1 MRIRRRTLVLQ
12 SFESMP
18 RPSEHILHVNRRRLI
33 ALAAIFALIAAVT
46 DASAQWS
53 PTRPVRLI
61 VPFPPGGAVDVI
73 GRIVASRLPER
84 LGQQVVVDNRGGA
97 NAIIGTDLAAKAV
110 PDGHTLLIVPA
121 GHAITPSVMR
131 KLPYDTLKDFAAVG
145 LIGNGAYVLV
155 VNPAV
160 PAKTV
165 AEFIALAKARPG
177 QINYAY
183 TGYGN
188 ATHLS
193 GELFKVLAGID
204 MVGIVYKGGGP
215 ALIDVL
221 GGQIAAFFSGVASG
235 GVHIKAGKLRAL
247 GVTTT
252 RRTAALPDVP
262 TIAEAGVPGF
272 EVDGWYGLLAPK
284 ATPAPVIRRFNAEL
298 AALLAMDEMKE
309 RLLAAG
315 IDASASSPAEF
326 HDRIARDIT
335 RWSEVV
341 KKARIA
347 AE

>member
-1 MRIRRRTLVLQ
+1 VST
-12 SFESMP
+12 
-18 RPSEHILHVNRRRLI
+18 
-33 ALAAIFALIAAVT
+33 
-46 DASAQWS
+46 
-53 PTRPVRLI
+53 
-61 VPFPPGGAVDVI
+61 
-73 GRIVASRLPER
+73 
-84 LGQQVVVDNRGGA
+84 
-97 NAIIGTDLAAKAV
+97 
-110 PDGHTLLIVPA
+110 
-121 GHAITPSVMR
+121 GHATNPGLHS
-131 KLPYDTLKDFAAVG
+131 KLPYDTLADFAPVTLG
-145 LIGNGAYVLV
+145 TTLPMII
-155 VNPAV
+155 
-160 PAKTV
+160 V
-165 AEFIALAKARPG
+165 AHPSFAAHSFREFIALAKARPG

-193 GELFKVLAGID
+193 GELFKVLSGID

>member
-1 MRIRRRTLVLQ
+1 
-12 SFESMP
+12 
-18 RPSEHILHVNRRRLI
+18 
-33 ALAAIFALIAAVT
+33 
-46 DASAQWS
+46 
-53 PTRPVRLI
+53 
-61 VPFPPGGAVDVI
+61 
-73 GRIVASRLPER
+73 
-84 LGQQVVVDNRGGA
+84 
-97 NAIIGTDLAAKAV
+97 
-110 PDGHTLLIVPA
+110 
-121 GHAITPSVMR
+121 
-131 KLPYDTLKDFAAVG
+131 
-145 LIGNGAYVLV
+145 
-155 VNPAV
+155 
-160 PAKTV
+160 
-165 AEFIALAKARPG
+165 
-177 QINYAY
+177 
-183 TGYGN
+183 
-188 ATHLS
+188 
-193 GELFKVLAGID
+193 